1 MLTKHTSTARK
12 IVWAAFLVSLP
23 VSSFP
28 YFPSSLGGGDASVRP
43 LLVYPLLI
51 LVLAVTFPALW
62 KKPLPRVWL
71 PFFAF
76 VTLAVISS
84 LLPFLRGTISHL
96 SEISI
101 APRIIRSLITLALAG
116 AIYLTVSLMPNNK
129 DALGFTLR
137 WLFVGLG
144 VTLFWGSLQ
153 IIYVLDIIPN
163 WFQIM
168 QRMQEHISTTR
179 LLPTRISGMA
189 FEPSWFAD
197 QLTALW
203 LPWIL
208 GAILT
213 NYTAFKWRWRW
224 LTVEKILFVWMGGV
238 LLFTLSRSGLGVAA
252 AVIGVGVLFFRRE
265 PVRDQET
272 PKVSSQKL
280 EARPPKFAVQKLP
293 RSKTRSQPARNIEM
307 IPPKRRKWTGKIQE
321 VFTNLPGLLKRV
333 VVAGGILVIVGLLFF
348 AVGKQNSYITR
359 MWEFAPFMGGD
370 DLQSY
375 FRYIGFGP
383 RFVYWETAYRVFDQY
398 PLFGVGLGNFT
409 FHFADMMP
417 SVQVGYM
424 PELLKRLVPTTTRV
438 ITSKNFFA
446 HLLAET
452 GFIGTA
458 VFVTFLV
465 MLAGG
470 AFYLWRSDEKEERY
484 WGTASLIGLVAF
496 VIDTFSYDSFA
507 VPNPWIVFGL
517 ITAATKILVRPR

>member
-1 MLTKHTSTARK
+1 MLAKRLPIARK
-12 IVWAAFLVSLP
+12 IVWAFFLVSLP
-23 VSSFP
+23 VNSFP
-28 YFPSSLGGGDASVRP
+28 YFPSSIGGGSASVRP

-51 LVLAVTFPALW
+51 FVLAVTFPSLW
-62 KKPLPRVWL
+62 KRPLPRVWL

-76 VTLAVISS
+76 VTMAVISS
-84 LLPFLRGTISHL
+84 LLPFMRGSISRL
-96 SEISI
+96 AEVSI
-101 APRIIRSLITLALAG
+101 APRVIRSLITLALAG
-116 AIYLTVSLMPNNK
+116 AIYLTVSLVPNDK
-129 DALGFTLR
+129 EALGFTLR
-137 WLFVGLG
+137 WLYVGLA
-144 VTLFWGSLQ
+144 VALFWGSLQ

-168 QRMQEHISTTR
+168 QSMQDHISTTR
-179 LLPTRISGMA
+179 LIPTRISGMA

-208 GAILT
+208 GAVLT
-213 NYTAFKWRWRW
+213 NYTAFQWRWRW

-238 LLFTLSRSGLGVAA
+238 LLFTLSRSGLGVAIV
-252 AVIGVGVLFFRRE
+252 VIGVSVLFFRRKPSHDQAPPE
-265 PVRDQET
+265 RAQWLGRIQET
-272 PKVSSQKL
+272 
-280 EARPPKFAVQKLP
+280 FANV
-293 RSKTRSQPARNIEM
+293 PAWL
-307 IPPKRRKWTGKIQE
+307 RRAI
-321 VFTNLPGLLKRV
+321 LAV
-333 VVAGGILVIVGLLFF
+333 VILVIMGLLFF

-370 DLQSY
+370 DLYSY

-383 RFVYWETAYRVFDQY
+383 RFVYWETAYRTFSQY

-424 PELLKRLVPTTTRV
+424 PELLKRIVPTQNRV

-452 GFIGTA
+452 GFLGTA
-458 VFVTFLV
+458 VFATFLI

-470 AFYLWRSDEKEERY
+470 AIYLWLSDDKVERY

-496 VIDTFSYDSFA
+496 LVDTFSYDSFA

-517 ITAATKILVRPR
+517 ITAATKIMGPKLSKAPQES

>member
-62 KKPLPRVWL
+62 KRPLPRTWL

-272 PKVSSQKL
+272 PK
-280 EARPPKFAVQKLP
+280 
-293 RSKTRSQPARNIEM
+293 
-307 IPPKRRKWTGKIQE
+307 RRKWTGKIQE

-470 AFYLWRSDEKEERY
+470 AFYLWHSDEKEERY